1 MSDAA
6 QHPREW
12 RVHSRKDLYRGYN
25 RLEMLDFSHS
35 SHEGKT
41 IRPVERELFVRGN
54 VVGLLAVD
62 PQQETIALVEQF
74 RFGAL
79 ERKPDPWLMEIV
91 AGMIDTDETPEAV
104 AIREAK
110 EEAGLSLSSVTLAM
124 RYLSSPGCSNEEVC
138 LYYAETDLSGI
149 GGTHGLAEESEDI
162 RVHVVPI
169 ESAYR
174 MLDDG
179 KICNALSIIAI
190 QWLRLQRLGKTQSV
204 VVQ

>member
-1 MSDAA
+1 MSDKAE
-6 QHPREW
+6 HPRTW
-12 RVHSRKDLYRGYN
+12 RVHSREGLYQGYN
-25 RLEMLDFSHS
+25 RLESLYFSHS
-35 SHEGKT
+35 SHAGDT
-41 IRPVERELFVRGN
+41 VGPVERELFVRGN

-62 PQQETIALVEQF
+62 PQTNMIALVEQF

-104 AIREAK
+104 AIREAH

-124 RYLSSPGCSNEEVC
+124 RYLSSPGCSNEEVF

-149 GGTHGLAEESEDI
+149 GGTHGLAEEAEDI

-169 ESAYR
+169 ETAYQ

-179 KICNALSIIAI
+179 RICNALSIIAI
-190 QWLRLQRLGKTQSV
+190 QWLRLKRLGSGA
-204 VVQ
+204 